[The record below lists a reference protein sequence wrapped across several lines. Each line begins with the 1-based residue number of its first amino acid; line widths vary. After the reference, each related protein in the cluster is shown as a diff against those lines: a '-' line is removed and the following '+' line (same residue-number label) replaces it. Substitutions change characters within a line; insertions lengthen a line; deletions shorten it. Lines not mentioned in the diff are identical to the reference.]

1 MFFYSRVDDP
11 LVLAGLANGKVA
23 LYPISE
29 ILQVGG
35 LSQVLSCCDVE
46 PALRHDWIFLFHTLL
61 SSYELFMS
69 QRRNRVSFSNLCC
82 DGWDEFC

>member
-35 LSQVLSCCDVE
+35 LSQVLSC
-46 PALRHDWIFLFHTLL
+46 L
-61 SSYELFMS
+61 
-69 QRRNRVSFSNLCC
+69 
-82 DGWDEFC
+82 